1 MTNGVGISTSDTPI
15 NMLNN
20 TVDAC
25 HSTSYSPSLQDTRGK
40 TVNTIDGNSTNVGTP
55 QNMNCH
61 TDGNNGSN
69 NSNWLIPYITSDDL
83 FLL

>member
-1 MTNGVGISTSDTPI
+1 MTNGVRISTSDTPI

-25 HSTSYSPSLQDTRGK
+25 HSTSYSPSLQEPRGK
-40 TVNTIDGNSTNVGTP
+40 SIDGNSTNVGTP
-55 QNMNCH
+55 KNMNCH
-61 TDGNNGSN
+61 IDGNNGSN